1 MVALAKIPVSMSLEE
16 FLAWNPGDGGKWQL
30 VDGEPQ
36 AMAPANRTHGTL
48 QTRLASLIER
58 HFDAQDSPCAVV
70 TEPGIVPHVQASHN
84 IRIPDLAVTCSGYDA
99 EEATLTDPILVVE
112 ILSPSNQ
119 AQTWANVWAYTTIP
133 SVREIVVLRTVF
145 IGADVLRRGVDGA
158 WPTEPERVT
167 KDDLVLDS
175 IDFSIPLANLYRRTR
190 LHRTAQP

>member
-1 MVALAKIPVSMSLEE
+1 MAALAKIPVSMSVME
-16 FLAWNPGDGGKWQL
+16 FLAWNPGDAQRWQL

-48 QTRLASLIER
+48 QARLASLIER
-58 HFDAQDSPCAVV
+58 HFDARDSPCAVV

-84 IRIPDLAVTCSGYDA
+84 VRIPDLVVTCSGYDA

-119 AQTWANVWAYTTIP
+119 AQTWANVWAYATIP

-145 IGADVLRRGVDGA
+145 IGADVLRRGADGA
-158 WPTEPERVT
+158 WPTEPERIT
-167 KDDLVLDS
+167 EGDLVLDS
-175 IDFSIPLANLYRRTR
+175 IGFHTSLADLYRRTR
-190 LHRTAQP
+190 LHGTAQP